1 MKPFSIPKPDM
12 DVAKKK
18 GSDTNILYNT
28 DVKTLNT
35 TLANQV

>member
-12 DVAKKK
+12 DVTKK
-18 GSDTNILYNT
+18 GSDTDILYNT
-28 DVKTLNT
+28 DVKPLNT